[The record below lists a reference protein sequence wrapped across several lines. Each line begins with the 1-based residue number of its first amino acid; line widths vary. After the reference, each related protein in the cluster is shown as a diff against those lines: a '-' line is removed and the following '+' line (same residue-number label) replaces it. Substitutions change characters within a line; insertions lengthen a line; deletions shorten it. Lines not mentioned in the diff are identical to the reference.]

1 MSGQRADRRGAGGRL
16 DRLAA
21 RVRGLECWRGPVTV
35 EPLKGGITNVNFV
48 VRQGGD
54 RFVVRLGD
62 DVPVHQ
68 ILRANERAASLAA
81 HKAGVSPEVVH
92 FEDGILVLRFIDGAT
107 LTPESVRNPAN
118 LTRLV
123 ALVRRCHDEMPL
135 HLRGPASAFWPF
147 HVIRDYARAIRAA
160 VSPWVPRLDELLAEA
175 ARLERALGPART
187 VFGHNDLLPANV
199 IDDGK
204 RLWLIDWDY
213 AGFGSPLFDL
223 ANLASNAECGL
234 PEEKLIL
241 ESYFGAE
248 PDAAMWRSFRVM
260 GCASLLRE
268 AMWGMVSAID
278 PPIAFDYHAYAGGYL
293 GRFQRALAALP
304 A

>member
-1 MSGQRADRRGAGGRL
+1 M
-16 DRLAA
+16 
-21 RVRGLECWRGPVTV
+21 TV
-35 EPLKGGITNVNFV
+35 EPLKGGITNVNFL

-54 RFVVRLGD
+54 RYVVRLGG

-81 HKAGVSPEVVH
+81 HKAGISPEVVH
-92 FEDGILVLRFIDGAT
+92 VEDGVLVLRFIDGVT
-107 LTPESVRNPAN
+107 LTAESVRDPAN

-123 ALVRRCHDEMPL
+123 ALVRRCHDEVPL
-135 HLRGPASAFWPF
+135 HLRGPAAAFWPF
-147 HVIRDYARAIRAA
+147 HVIRDYAHAIRAA
-160 VSPWVPRLDELLAEA
+160 ASSWAARLDELLAEA
-175 ARLERALGPART
+175 GKLERALGPART

-199 IDDGK
+199 IDDGR

-223 ANLASNAECGL
+223 ANLASNAECG
-234 PEEKLIL
+234 PAEEKLIL
-241 ESYFGAE
+241 KSYFGAE
-248 PDAAMWRSFRVM
+248 PDAALWRSFRVM

-293 GRFQRALAALP
+293 DRFQRALAALP